1 MKPKLNLLLSALL
14 ALSAAAPFAAG
25 ARELTEADAQMVLD
39 CINNVDPAK
48 NLLSP
53 AKADECNDQF
63 TEGGGELMDK
73 ASRDFPTLAVQAVA
87 RNNALADLRDI
98 IVKYDNMPMASGL
111 TRVLTERKVLSQMNL
126 GPKAES
132 VTPWVNKHLQG
143 REAAFKKGI
152 RSWDTLGQIRTNALS
167 ATLSEG
173 SWNEVIPADRD
184 NTKPDRYKTLY
195 FWAKDKTEE
204 LLAASAV
211 AARAKDAAAEYG
223 PLVQI
228 LKEDLEPFGDRARIA
243 KLDKFLEGIGV
254 AAKAPP
260 AGPSAADKKGKDVL
274 DAANRLKGANS
285 GGNADAFLARTFDNS
300 NAAGGVAGKIAVVPG
315 GKGAAFTPVPITDAQ
330 AAQLGPR
337 MGAVKN
343 GKFTGALAD
352 EMRGTKAGD
361 ELVTFF
367 EDKKLAKT
375 GGNKLQLKFEKGVDG
390 TENALGWYSSDDKVT
405 RINTSLVDNFCA
417 ERKITPE
424 ELLKDKKAMRD
435 LAAYV
440 APTFVHETTHQRQD
454 VWNTQRGFNFLRW
467 TDPATGKVDKFS
479 PYQMEME
486 AEAFAMNGSFVAEKT
501 KKQGPAYLQ
510 KLDRIDRADA
520 ERYLEDG
527 VDGLRKQYHGESYT
541 GIDSMRGEA
550 ARQINAAAYT
560 AQRVNALAQKAQQKD
575 AVMTAAERKELQEGR
590 DALKT
595 PFSWYRE
602 TLAKSKTDDLKL
614 LDWRDDI
621 DPEGKVL
628 TTLKTSL
635 MPEPGGE

>member
-1 MKPKLNLLLSALL
+1 
-14 ALSAAAPFAAG
+14 
-25 ARELTEADAQMVLD
+25 
-39 CINNVDPAK
+39 
-48 NLLSP
+48 
-53 AKADECNDQF
+53 
-63 TEGGGELMDK
+63 
-73 ASRDFPTLAVQAVA
+73 VQAVA

-111 TRVLTERKVLSQMNL
+111 TRVLTERKVLQQMNL
-126 GPKAES
+126 GPKPES
-132 VTPWVNKHLQG
+132 VSDWVGKYLGG
-143 REAAFKKGI
+143 RQAAFKKGI
-152 RSWDTLGQIRTNALS
+152 RSWDTLGQIRINGLK
-167 ATLSEG
+167 ATMSEG
-173 SWNEVIPADRD
+173 TWNDLVPADRD

-195 FWAKDKTEE
+195 FWAQDKTDE

-211 AARAKDAAAEYG
+211 AAKAKDAAGEYG
-223 PLVQI
+223 PLVQV
-228 LKEDLEPFGDRARIA
+228 LKEDLEPLGDRARMA
-243 KLDKFLEGIGV
+243 KLDKFLEGLGV

-260 AGPSAADKKGKDVL
+260 AGPTAADKKGKEVL
-274 DAANRLKGANS
+274 DAANRLKGANA
-285 GGNADAFLARTFDNS
+285 GGNADTFLARTFDN
-300 NAAGGVAGKIAVVPG
+300 AKEAGGADGVGLG
-315 GKGAAFTPVPITDAQ
+315 GKPGAFTPVPITDAQ
-330 AAQLGPR
+330 AAKLGPR

-343 GKFTGALAD
+343 GKMTGALAD

-361 ELVTFF
+361 EIVAFL
-367 EDKKLAKT
+367 EDPKLAKAG
-375 GGNKLQLKFEKGVDG
+375 GGNKLQLKFEKGTGG

-405 RINTSLVDNFCA
+405 RINTSLVDKFCA
-417 ERKITPE
+417 DRKITPE
-424 ELLKDKKAMRD
+424 QLLKDDKAMRD

-486 AEAFAMNGSFVAEKT
+486 AEAFGMNGAFVAEKT
-501 KKQGPAYLQ
+501 QKLGPGYLQ

-560 AQRVNALAQKAQQKD
+560 AQRVNALAAKSQQKD
-575 AVMTAAERKELQEGR
+575 AVMTAAERQELKEGR
-590 DALKT
+590 EALKT
-595 PFSWYRE
+595 RFGWYKD
-602 TLAKSKTDDLKL
+602 TLAKSKTDELKL
-614 LDWRDDI
+614 LDWRGNI

-635 MPEPGGE
+635 LPEPEGE

>member
-1 MKPKLNLLLSALL
+1 MKLNLNLLLSAVL
-14 ALSAAAPFAAG
+14 ALYAAAPFAAG
-25 ARELTEADAQMVLD
+25 ARELNPDETQFLQD
-39 CINNVDPAK
+39 CIKNVTPPDGA
-48 NLLSP
+48 LSP
-53 AKADECNDQF
+53 AKADECLDQF
-63 TEGGGELMDK
+63 NEGGLQERAAK
-73 ASRDFPTLAVQAVA
+73 DFPNEIVQAVA

-98 IVKYDNMPMASGL
+98 IVKHDNMPMASGL
-111 TRVLTERKVLSQMNL
+111 TRVLTERRVLQQMNL

-132 VTPWVNKHLQG
+132 VAPWVAKHLQG

-152 RSWDTLGQIRTNALS
+152 RSWDALGQIRTNGL
-167 ATLSEG
+167 TGQSEA
-173 SWNEVIPADRD
+173 SWDGLIPADRD
-184 NTKPDRYKTLY
+184 NSKPDRYKTLY
-195 FWAKDKTEE
+195 FWAQAKADE

-211 AARAKDAAAEYG
+211 AAKAKDAAKEYG

-243 KLDKFLEGIGV
+243 RLDKFLEGIGV

-274 DAANRLKGANS
+274 DAANRLKGAS
-285 GGNADAFLARTFDNS
+285 AGGKTDAFLARTFDNAK
-300 NAAGGVAGKIAVVPG
+300 AAGGADGVGLG
-315 GKGAAFTPVPITDAQ
+315 GKAGAFTPVPITDAQ

-337 MGAVKN
+337 MGAVKD

-367 EDKKLAKT
+367 EDKKLAKV
-375 GGNKLQLKFEKGVDG
+375 GGNALQLKFEKGVDG

-417 ERKITPE
+417 SRKITPE
-424 ELLKDKKAMRD
+424 QLLKDDKAMRD

-440 APTFVHETTHQRQD
+440 APTFVHETAHQRQD

-467 TDPATGKVDKFS
+467 TDPATGKVDEFS

-486 AEAFAMNGSFVAEKT
+486 AEAFSMNGSFVAEKT
-501 KKQGPAYLQ
+501 QKHGPAYLQ

-550 ARQINAAAYT
+550 ARQVDAAAYT
-560 AQRVNALAQKAQQKD
+560 AYRVDTLAKKAQQKD
-575 AVMTAAERKELQEGR
+575 AVMTPAELKELQEGR

-595 PFSWYRE
+595 RFGWYRE
-602 TLAKSKTDDLKL
+602 TLAKSKTDELKL
-614 LDWRDDI
+614 LSWRDDI

-628 TTLKTSL
+628 TTLKKSL
-635 MPEPGGE
+635 LPEPGGE

>member
-1 MKPKLNLLLSALL
+1 MKPKLKLLLSALL
-14 ALSAAAPFAAG
+14 AFYAAAPFTAG

-63 TEGGGELMDK
+63 TEGGGELMEK
-73 ASRDFPTLAVQAVA
+73 ASQDFPTLAVQAVA

-98 IVKYDNMPMASGL
+98 IVKYEGMPMASGL
-111 TRVLTERKVLSQMNL
+111 TRVLTERSVLRQMNL
-126 GPKAES
+126 GPKPES
-132 VTPWVNKHLQG
+132 VTPWVAKYLQG

-152 RSWDTLGQIRTNALS
+152 RSWDALGQIRTTGLKTQSEASWDAL
-167 ATLSEG
+167 
-173 SWNEVIPADRD
+173 IPADRD
-184 NTKPDRYKTLY
+184 NSKPDRYKTLY
-195 FWAKDKTEE
+195 FWARDAADDLLKT
-204 LLAASAV
+204 AAV
-211 AARAKDAAAEYG
+211 AAKAKDAAKEYG
-223 PLVQI
+223 PLVQV
-228 LKEDLEPFGDRARIA
+228 LKEDLEPFGDKARIA
-243 KLDKFLEGIGV
+243 KLDKFLEGLGV

-274 DAANRLKGANS
+274 DAANRLNGAAA
-285 GGNADAFLARTFDNS
+285 GGRADTFLARTFDN
-300 NAAGGVAGKIAVVPG
+300 AKEAGGADGVGLG
-315 GKGAAFTPVPITDAQ
+315 GKAGAFTPVPITDAQ

-337 MGAVKN
+337 MGEVKD
-343 GKFTGALAD
+343 GKFTGALAN

-367 EDKKLAKT
+367 EDPKLTKA
-375 GGNKLQLKFEKGVDG
+375 GGNALNLKFEKGTGD

-405 RINTSLVDNFCA
+405 RINTSMVDKFCA
-417 ERKITPE
+417 DRKITPE
-424 ELLKDKKAMRD
+424 DLLKDEKAMGD

-486 AEAFAMNGSFVAEKT
+486 AEAFGMNGAFVAEKT
-501 KKQGPAYLQ
+501 QKLGPGYLQ
-510 KLDRIDRADA
+510 KLDKIDRADA

-527 VDGLRKQYHGESYT
+527 VDGLRKQYHGNSYT

-560 AQRVNALAQKAQQKD
+560 AQRVNTLAQKAQQKD
-575 AVMTAAERKELQEGR
+575 AVMTPAELQELREGR
-590 DALKT
+590 EALKT
-595 PFSWYRE
+595 RFGWYKD
-602 TLAKSKTDDLKL
+602 TLAKSKTDELKL
-614 LDWRDDI
+614 LDWRGDI

-628 TTLKTSL
+628 GTLKTSL
-635 MPEPGGE
+635 LPEPGGE